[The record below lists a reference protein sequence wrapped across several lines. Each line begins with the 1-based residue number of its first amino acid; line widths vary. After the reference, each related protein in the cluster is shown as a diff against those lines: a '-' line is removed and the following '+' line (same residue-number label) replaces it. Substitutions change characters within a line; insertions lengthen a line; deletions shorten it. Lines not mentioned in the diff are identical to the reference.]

1 MNFIKLDSNK
11 LFEAIENV
19 GNKKAEE
26 WGDTYKDEVAIFPEA
41 VMPVS
46 YVEAVEEV
54 KRWREKANKA
64 VEERRKLALEAVEAD
79 DEDRFK
85 NMSAKDKKFN
95 KGEKI
100 SLDESL
106 MESLTEEVV
115 KVSDKADEFLI
126 KLSLAGFHD
135 WQQLALDL
143 LDSMSDDQVEK
154 FIDDYSYEVETPGI
168 YFEKEE
174 PVTESLKEELIT
186 PETINDFKPWNGAV
200 PNWERI
206 QNEGK
211 LEEFKNLIAEL
222 YPDNI
227 EDQKLNDLLWYDFDF
242 IKEVLNMQDEEE
254 EVQEEGDIE

>member
-11 LFEAIENV
+11 LFEAIENI

-54 KRWREKANKA
+54 KRWREKANNA

-227 EDQKLNDLLWYDFDF
+227 EDQTLNDLLWYDFDF
-242 IKEVLNMQDEEE
+242 IKEVLNIQDEE